1 MLKKLISELDTLSN
15 KEKAEIHSK
24 FFKTGKGDYG
34 EGSIFLG
41 IPVPIL
47 RKVAKRYQTLSLD
60 NIQKLLDDKI
70 HTYRFVAII
79 ILVKEYEMGN
89 DEKKKEIYEFYL
101 KNLSNI
107 NNWDLVDVSAPNII
121 GNYLYNQ
128 PKIIAKKTLQ
138 TLAISKNL
146 WKRRIAIVSTFFFIR
161 QNRFEETI
169 EITKILLKDK
179 HDLIHKACG
188 WMLRE
193 VGKRNQKVLESFLD
207 ENIKKMPRT
216 MLRYSIEKFEEGK
229 RKAYLKK

>member
-79 ILVKEYEMGN
+79 ILVK
-89 DEKKKEIYEFYL
+89 
-101 KNLSNI
+101 
-107 NNWDLVDVSAPNII
+107 VSGSTFIAS
-121 GNYLYNQ
+121 
-128 PKIIAKKTLQ
+128 PKIFDDPI
-138 TLAISKNL
+138 
-146 WKRRIAIVSTFFFIR
+146 
-161 QNRFEETI
+161 
-169 EITKILLKDK
+169 
-179 HDLIHKACG
+179 
-188 WMLRE
+188 
-193 VGKRNQKVLESFLD
+193 
-207 ENIKKMPRT
+207 
-216 MLRYSIEKFEEGK
+216 
-229 RKAYLKK
+229 

>member
-229 RKAYLKK
+229 RKSYLKK

>member
-24 FFKTGKGDYG
+24 FFKTGNGDYG

-229 RKAYLKK
+229 RKSYLKK